1 MPRHGTGHQW
11 ESRGGRVFATWPCRI
26 VPLKDT
32 PIFRLLCEGWK
43 MFHAALRDRHNVL
56 NLRGR
61 EELLRAV
68 RTRTM
73 ATMGLVSGLVW
84 KRGHSR
90 LGQTET
96 NGQ

>member
-1 MPRHGTGHQW
+1 MPRRGTRHQRKSFA
-11 ESRGGRVFATWPCRI
+11 ERVFATWPYRI

-32 PIFRLLCEGWK
+32 PIFRLLCGEWK
-43 MFHAALRDRHNVL
+43 TFHVALRDRHNAL

-61 EELLRAV
+61 EELVQAV
-68 RTRTM
+68 RKRTM
-73 ATMGLVSGLVW
+73 ATTGPVSDLVW